1 MCVCVCVC
9 VLCVCIVVCVSSV
22 YASMDMCVGGKWN
35 VLHTLQPGRIAGSEG
50 PDLGAVVNIGGGGD
64 VLRKKDMEVMPHPL
78 MA

>member
-1 MCVCVCVC
+1 MLLWICVW
-9 VLCVCIVVCVSSV
+9 
-22 YASMDMCVGGKWN
+22 VGMKWN